1 MQQPVCAPTAVR
13 AGGGAEQSGDTG
25 PTAEFECVL
34 AAIAAN
40 VSQTGEAVSGK
51 TAEGGM
57 QDEAVDGNSLS
68 DTRETEVNALLMG
81 ANCFVPVPATDAQ
94 GIENTAADGLAV
106 FSRAAQTKLSAGSQL
121 QAGKDQVSKTKPSG
135 DGMVRQQTAAD
146 QTMLAAVGAENASQ
160 ESGQAVV
167 LEKRN
172 AVTKSEGVNGFL
184 YENLFSGET
193 SEQPGIGVTGEELSA
208 LGPAGELSARPLTAG
223 NPAQDRA
230 VDNLRAVRAT
240 EPNGIK
246 TADTELTAAVQPVD
260 AHGSRTITLDKA
272 GGSELQVQGAD
283 LPETAT
289 VKELAR
295 DIVMEFNQGNNE
307 MKLRLKPEYL
317 GNITVE
323 VSADSDALTMV
334 MRTENA
340 LAKQLLE
347 SNIEALKEAL
357 SQHGLT
363 VYGFTVDVGKDG
375 AESSWRRQETLS
387 GGFSGEREFH
397 DANGRE
403 PKEAGF
409 QPVFTQMNGF
419 TRVNALA

>member
-1 MQQPVCAPTAVR
+1 
-13 AGGGAEQSGDTG
+13 
-25 PTAEFECVL
+25 
-34 AAIAAN
+34 
-40 VSQTGEAVSGK
+40 
-51 TAEGGM
+51 
-57 QDEAVDGNSLS
+57 
-68 DTRETEVNALLMG
+68 
-81 ANCFVPVPATDAQ
+81 
-94 GIENTAADGLAV
+94 
-106 FSRAAQTKLSAGSQL
+106 
-121 QAGKDQVSKTKPSG
+121 
-135 DGMVRQQTAAD
+135 
-146 QTMLAAVGAENASQ
+146 MLAAVGAENASQ

>member
-1 MQQPVCAPTAVR
+1 
-13 AGGGAEQSGDTG
+13 
-25 PTAEFECVL
+25 L
-34 AAIAAN
+34 I
-40 VSQTGEAVSGK
+40 
-51 TAEGGM
+51 
-57 QDEAVDGNSLS
+57 
-68 DTRETEVNALLMG
+68 
-81 ANCFVPVPATDAQ
+81 
-94 GIENTAADGLAV
+94 
-106 FSRAAQTKLSAGSQL
+106 
-121 QAGKDQVSKTKPSG
+121 
-135 DGMVRQQTAAD
+135 
-146 QTMLAAVGAENASQ
+146 
-160 ESGQAVV
+160 
-167 LEKRN
+167 
-172 AVTKSEGVNGFL
+172 
-184 YENLFSGET
+184 
-193 SEQPGIGVTGEELSA
+193 
-208 LGPAGELSARPLTAG
+208 
-223 NPAQDRA
+223 
-230 VDNLRAVRAT
+230 
-240 EPNGIK
+240 
-246 TADTELTAAVQPVD
+246 AAVQPVD